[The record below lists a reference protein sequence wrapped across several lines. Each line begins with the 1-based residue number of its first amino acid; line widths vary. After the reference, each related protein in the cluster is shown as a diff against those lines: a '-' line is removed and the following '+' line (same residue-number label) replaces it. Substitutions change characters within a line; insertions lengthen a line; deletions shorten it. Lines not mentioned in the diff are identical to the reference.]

1 MSIKLLKLEFKS
13 KAIKI
18 SLKNIA
24 PFLFTSYKNNTK
36 KIHIKILQ
44 TKILVLEKL
53 NKID

>member
-1 MSIKLLKLEFKS
+1 MSMKLLKLDFKS

-24 PFLFTSYKNNTK
+24 PLLFISYKNNAK
-36 KIHIKILQ
+36 KIYIKIPQ